1 MNEQPDAR
9 PAAFLASWDLIK
21 RANQTL
27 EESNIVSATVAGLLL
42 RMADTYAR
50 LASVP
55 ESVGQEAAQRIIEQE
70 VADANTEA
78 AAEFFRKDE
87 AK

>member
-55 ESVGQEAAQRIIEQE
+55 ESVGHEAAQRIIEQE
-70 VADANTEA
+70 VADANTES
-78 AAEFFRKDE
+78 AAEFFGKGE
-87 AK
+87 PK